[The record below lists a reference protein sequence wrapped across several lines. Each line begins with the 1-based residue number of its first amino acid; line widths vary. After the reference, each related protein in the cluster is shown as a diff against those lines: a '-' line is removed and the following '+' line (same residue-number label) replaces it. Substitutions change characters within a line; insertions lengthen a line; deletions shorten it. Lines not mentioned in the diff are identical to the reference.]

1 MFMVLQDFVRL
12 FSKTY
17 IFGTAT
23 EKERGHHI
31 YVLMGGHVLFLK
43 HPNELSEA
51 KLWTLFFLIFFI
63 FRGFR
68 DSLLVSQLT

>member
-51 KLWTLFFLIFFI
+51 KL
-63 FRGFR
+63 
-68 DSLLVSQLT
+68 

>member
-23 EKERGHHI
+23 EKERGQHI
-31 YVLMGGHVLFLK
+31 YVLMGGHALFLK
-43 HPNELSEA
+43 HPNELFEA
-51 KLWTLFFLIFFI
+51 KL
-63 FRGFR
+63 
-68 DSLLVSQLT
+68 